1 MIVKRMLIIAIQS
14 KNHQKAIGE
23 NYFQSFKFLRFGVKD
38 TKIDILFTV
47 ECWNPNVQNPN
58 NVEIPTIDR

>member
-47 ECWNPNVQNPN
+47 EC
-58 NVEIPTIDR
+58 